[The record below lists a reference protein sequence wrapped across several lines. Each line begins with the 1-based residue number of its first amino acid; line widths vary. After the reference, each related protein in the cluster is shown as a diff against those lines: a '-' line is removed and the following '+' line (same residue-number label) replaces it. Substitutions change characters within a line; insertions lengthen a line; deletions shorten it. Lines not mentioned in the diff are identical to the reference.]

1 MRLFNTFFLVIIAL
15 FISACAPK
23 MVDIKSINP
32 TIQLQNHQTL
42 SVYEPKNDTIVF
54 YEFFLKE
61 GVWMSHTWGKML
73 PFRIEFMD
81 LWITGLGHDIKR
93 LTDNNAD
100 NPRDALMYNARQK
113 GLISLHVNEKDYLLD
128 SDFANKMVDFI
139 NAYEEKMRRY
149 EKEREFPL
157 ILRK

>member
-23 MVDIKSINP
+23 MVDIK
-32 TIQLQNHQTL
+32 
-42 SVYEPKNDTIVF
+42 
-54 YEFFLKE
+54 
-61 GVWMSHTWGKML
+61 
-73 PFRIEFMD
+73 
-81 LWITGLGHDIKR
+81 R

-100 NPRDALMYNARQK
+100 NPRDALMYHARQK
-113 GLISLHVNEKDYLLD
+113 GFVSLHVNQEDYLLD
-128 SDFANKMVDFI
+128 NDFANKMVDLI

>member
-1 MRLFNTFFLVIIAL
+1 
-15 FISACAPK
+15 

-54 YEFFLKE
+54 HEFFLKE

-73 PFRIEFMD
+73 PFRIQFMD

-93 LTDNNAD
+93 
-100 NPRDALMYNARQK
+100 
-113 GLISLHVNEKDYLLD
+113 
-128 SDFANKMVDFI
+128 
-139 NAYEEKMRRY
+139 
-149 EKEREFPL
+149 
-157 ILRK
+157 

>member
-1 MRLFNTFFLVIIAL
+1 MRYILLTILLVLA
-15 FISACAPK
+15 FGFSGCAPK

-128 SDFANKMVDFI
+128 SDFANKMVDLI

>member
-32 TIQLQNHQTL
+32 TIQLQNRQVL
-42 SVYEPKNDTIVF
+42 SVYETKNDTIVF
-54 YEFFLKE
+54 HEFFLKE

-73 PFRIEFMD
+73 PFRIQFMD

-93 LTDNNAD
+93 LTNNNAD

-113 GLISLHVNEKDYLLD
+113 GLISLHVNQEDYLLD

-149 EKEREFPL
+149 EKEREFPF
-157 ILRK
+157 ILKK